1 MKIGLDVMGGDKA
14 PKSTIEGAILA
25 QQGLSPSDKIV
36 LIGNQDII
44 ISYLN
49 KANINP
55 SIFEIVNAPEK
66 IEMGE
71 QPVKAYSKKQNS
83 SIVIGF
89 RLLRDKKIDAF
100 ASAGNTGAMLI
111 GPIYNI
117 NVIKGIIRPCTAGLL
132 PKENGGNSIILDV
145 GTNPDCKPDV
155 LYQFGI
161 LGSLYA
167 KYVYNIKNPKV
178 GLLNIG
184 EESEKGNLL
193 SQSSFKLM
201 KKSKDFNFVGNVEG
215 RDLFKD
221 KLDVIVCDGFVGNI
235 VIKQTEA
242 IYHIMDKR
250 GLVDNYFKRFNYEN
264 YGGTPI
270 LGIESTV
277 VVGHGISSA
286 EAIKNMILL
295 SKNIYKA
302 KLSDKIKNILSINM
316 F

>member
-1 MKIGLDVMGGDKA
+1 MKIGLDVIGGDKA

-25 QQGLSPSDKIV
+25 QQDLPLSDKIV

-44 ISYLN
+44 ISFL
-49 KANINP
+49 KEKNIDP
-55 SIFEIVNAPEK
+55 YTFEIVNAPEK

-71 QPVKAYSKKQNS
+71 QPIKAYNKKPNS
-83 SIVIGF
+83 SIVVGF
-89 RLLRDKKIDAF
+89 RLLRDKKINAF
-100 ASAGNTGAMLI
+100 ASAGNTGAMLV

-117 NVIKGIIRPCTAGLL
+117 DVIKGIIRPCTAGLL
-132 PKENGGNSIILDV
+132 PKENGKNSIILDV

-161 LGSLYA
+161 IGSLYA

-193 SQSSFKLM
+193 CQSSFKLM
-201 KKSKDFNFVGNVEG
+201 ENSDNFNFVGNIEG

-221 KLDVIVCDGFVGNI
+221 KADVVVCDGFVGNI
-235 VIKQTEA
+235 VLKQAEA
-242 IYHIMDKR
+242 MYHIMDKR
-250 GLVDNYFKRFNYEN
+250 GLVDDYFKKFNYEN

-277 VVGHGISSA
+277 VIGHGISSA
-286 EAIKNMILL
+286 KAIKNMILL

-302 KLSDKIKNILSINM
+302 KLSDKIKNILSINI